1 MIRHVIKI
9 SAAVCFFSV
18 AALLFGGSGEVLYR
32 QTVYIRALSDG
43 TEKIIRSTV
52 GKETVENKL
61 TLIVTE
67 LTSGDI
73 QIRSEKFKLGKMPFS
88 SSLYCV
94 IPKEKIQH
102 DANGAYL
109 LDNLQGTY
117 KVMASKSDMIFT
129 GSIGIHTCRLT
140 LTANGMGK
148 KLNMQLASDEMTLQ
162 EMSDAAAGVDNR

>member
-1 MIRHVIKI
+1 
-9 SAAVCFFSV
+9 
-18 AALLFGGSGEVLYR
+18 
-32 QTVYIRALSDG
+32 
-43 TEKIIRSTV
+43 
-52 GKETVENKL
+52 
-61 TLIVTE
+61 
-67 LTSGDI
+67 
-73 QIRSEKFKLGKMPFS
+73 MPFS

-129 GSIGIHTCRLT
+129 GSIGIHTCTLT